1 MKKLTPGIF
10 APAPQ
15 RASFGRMA
23 AAQGRIEAKLMLRHG
38 EQLLVNVLIPAAIL
52 LAAHFAPILGENT
65 ESDVL
70 VPMVFAVAATGAGFT
85 GQAIAVAFDRRYGA
99 LKRTGASGVPPWTI
113 IVGKILG
120 VLATVVVQLVVLGA
134 IALALGW
141 RVTPAGAAFGL
152 ATLLCGVAAFTAL
165 GLLMGGTLRAELV
178 LALANLIWLVLMGIL
193 GWVGYSGDIAHAGWW
208 NAVPTVAL
216 AGALVQALS
225 LQVNWVAWASLATW
239 GVAAVTAAVRLF
251 RFDG

>member
-1 MKKLTPGIF
+1 M
-10 APAPQ
+10 
-15 RASFGRMA
+15 
-23 AAQGRIEAKLMLRHG
+23 
-38 EQLLVNVLIPAAIL
+38 
-52 LAAHFAPILGENT
+52 
-65 ESDVL
+65 
-70 VPMVFAVAATGAGFT
+70 
-85 GQAIAVAFDRRYGA
+85 
-99 LKRTGASGVPPWTI
+99 
-113 IVGKILG
+113 GKILG

-216 AGALVQALS
+216 AGALVQALQ
-225 LQVNWVAWASLATW
+225 LQVNWVAWASLAAW
-239 GVAAVTAAVRLF
+239 GVAAMTAAVRLF